1 MQTLEL
7 ILCSQ
12 CVIYTLRGIWGFMS
26 GHVCETGGTREV
38 LPPRHLKHISFKNL
52 LENQDRLREPFV
64 GLTLTMSDDG
74 CDKGCNKTR
83 SKRATRRKIVLLAG
97 STILGRLATY
107 IMDSSKG

>member
-1 MQTLEL
+1 
-7 ILCSQ
+7 
-12 CVIYTLRGIWGFMS
+12 MS